1 MHTLCA
7 VIWQQDPSSIKD
19 FLSQVL
25 GLSVQSLKSVQSY
38 CKEPPQ
44 PRSPPVVGVRVTGT
58 HTVNSQYGSAP
69 VQDTLTSYWNPEFPV
84 GSIEA
89 VTVPARTPDFTL
101 HLILL
106 LSPPFHRC
114 RSPGCFFINILT
126 PSQGLL
132 HEEPNLKH
140 YILTQAAFTTNQH

>member
-1 MHTLCA
+1 M
-7 VIWQQDPSSIKD
+7 IWQEDPSSIKD
-19 FLSQVL
+19 FLSQGL
-25 GLSVQSLKSVQSY
+25 GLSAQSLKSVQSY
-38 CKEPPQ
+38 CKETPQ
-44 PRSPPVVGVRVTGT
+44 PRSHPVVGVRVTGT
-58 HTVNSQYGSAP
+58 HTVSNQYGSAP

-84 GSIEA
+84 GSTEA

-106 LSPPFHRC
+106 LFPPFHWC
-114 RSPGCFFINILT
+114 RSPGCFFITTLT

-132 HEEPNLKH
+132 HEEPNLKC

>member
-1 MHTLCA
+1 M
-7 VIWQQDPSSIKD
+7 IWPPDPSSIKD
-19 FLSQVL
+19 FLFQRL
-25 GLSVQSLKSVQSY
+25 GLSVQSLKSMQSD

-44 PRSPPVVGVRVTGT
+44 PRSHPEVGVRVTGI
-58 HTVNSQYGSAP
+58 HTASNQNGSAP
-69 VQDTLTSYWNPEFPV
+69 VQDTLTSHWNPESPV
-84 GSIEA
+84 GSTEA
-89 VTVPARTPDFTL
+89 VTVPPRTPDFTR

-106 LSPPFHRC
+106 LRPPFHRC